1 MPVWFRSLEGT
12 MIPKTYRRVV
22 LARRPPAEVAETD
35 FRIEEAAVPE
45 PGPGQML
52 VRVVYLSLD
61 P

>member
-1 MPVWFRSLEGT
+1 